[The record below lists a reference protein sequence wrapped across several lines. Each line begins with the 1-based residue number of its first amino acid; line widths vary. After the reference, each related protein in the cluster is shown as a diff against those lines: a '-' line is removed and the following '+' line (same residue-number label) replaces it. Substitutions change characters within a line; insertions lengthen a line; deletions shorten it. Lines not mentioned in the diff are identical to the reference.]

1 MFFVREKVY
10 RGLTSVLRMIQIV
23 ERTLRDFT
31 LSLLQLIDRGCF
43 RSLFH
48 CGDCLMVSFWISLL
62 HGCALFAFN
71 LPLGMTARDL
81 LG

>member
-1 MFFVREKVY
+1 MLLIQETVDT
-10 RGLTSVLRMIQIV
+10 GPTSVLRTIQIV

-31 LSLLQLIDRGCF
+31 LSLVQLIDRGCF

-48 CGDCLMVSFWISLL
+48 CGDCFMVSFWISLL

-81 LG
+81 LA